1 MLDYLNTIISCFGKF
16 VKMLFE
22 LPFYGGISWGY
33 MLLTLYIIA
42 VLFIFLGGHYK

>member
-1 MLDYLNTIISCFGKF
+1 MLDYLNTIISSFGKF
-16 VKMLFE
+16 VMMLFD
-22 LPFYGGISWGY
+22 LPFYGSISWGY